1 MFLRSLWQHRDAEAF
16 YTQIQKTSPGHRRSA
31 PFLQRHDSSDQVLL
45 TANLQVTFLLRNDL
59 LRASGGGEGRVPCGY
74 RCSKLSHQHKQG
86 SEAGYKLCETQ
97 LCCTAFMRENNLRL
111 IPFWL
116 DSLSKSSRDACY
128 SFNQQNG
135 KLNTDSPRLPHAS
148 PPPSWISGVCMKSR
162 CSSYSVVTHASA
174 KGLVSLNKW
183 EFPYS
188 AITKWHPLLI
198 GLPLSLRGL
207 GFLTKYV
214 NTFPMHTLLCC
225 SSFPLKDHPCPQTN
239 TLPLHYSSSLRGA

>member
-86 SEAGYKLCETQ
+86 SEAGYKLRETQ

-188 AITKWHPLLI
+188 AITK
-198 GLPLSLRGL
+198 
-207 GFLTKYV
+207 
-214 NTFPMHTLLCC
+214 
-225 SSFPLKDHPCPQTN
+225 
-239 TLPLHYSSSLRGA
+239 